1 MNIMYQVILQ
11 MNMPRKVH
19 VIAECKTKEEALNKF
34 MQLVDANKGSSVLK
48 NGNYSIRKKV

>member
-1 MNIMYQVILQ
+1 MYQVILQ